1 MDEQR
6 EIVKHHLGTD
16 AFWSPE
22 KAYVI
27 NTDYRVLKGLSEH
40 NVINIPLQTNY
51 TDVFRVPHF
60 NLISDAYMQAE
71 VPPKIFIHI

>member
-1 MDEQR
+1 MFIVYPAYKVEKLSDDAVYIQLTEQVQDIFEKTEHVDEQR

-27 NTDYRVLKGLSEH
+27 NTDYRVLKAYL
-40 NVINIPLQTNY
+40 NI
-51 TDVFRVPHF
+51 
-60 NLISDAYMQAE
+60 M
-71 VPPKIFIHI
+71 